1 MFHAPTWL
9 SQAVLIWRDNRCSPP
24 EKDRKTPLRKRRKD
38 SRFKRFRFGGEKPHS
53 LRHLFLVTC
62 PGGGNSLL
70 CWGRSPDRVGGS
82 TCPYGVSL
90 SNRGHA
96 TGRHG
101 QPDLMGGFCRYFP
114 LPCPVLTNR
123 VRTGSFNWG
132 ANRMVNDDTVSAATL
147 DEAEGSTGRAMRVS
161 RVLRNKGVE
170 EFVKPGRLVEV
181 RFVKG
186 QSLSLTA
193 SRLLALMILTA
204 GGDAWRAVT
213 HRMRKVDIRRGHKSN
228 ERIVDMLEE
237 LHRTLFAEDDRSWRG
252 NKATRR
258 FALIQMSREE
268 AEDDD
273 GTDAGWIEWEFTPDA
288 RRLIQESETYAV
300 LNRQAVLGFRSSY
313 ALRLYEMGALRIHRR
328 QPVWR
333 GDMAALRAALGISPD
348 VYKDFAQLRR
358 KVLDVSRA
366 EIDQLAHFKVE
377 WREIRQGRTVTELEF
392 RFLPKDAPQQLSTV
406 DELARHSLGRAARRD
421 GRDETVVE
429 DETGFPPLPPL
440 SERLLKEVVK
450 PEVRVPASP
459 ATKPDGFPLGS
470 LEYDA
475 IDDFFRIGRLHGGG
489 WDIDKIADAYRIQM
503 GDRLK
508 KLSGQKL
515 RSSWTGFCESWA
527 ARRGSP

>member
-1 MFHAPTWL
+1 MIDH
-9 SQAVLIWRDNRCSPP
+9 
-24 EKDRKTPLRKRRKD
+24 D
-38 SRFKRFRFGGEKPHS
+38 SD
-53 LRHLFLVTC
+53 VA
-62 PGGGNSLL
+62 
-70 CWGRSPDRVGGS
+70 S
-82 TCPYGVSL
+82 TLEV
-90 SNRGHA
+90 
-96 TGRHG
+96 
-101 QPDLMGGFCRYFP
+101 
-114 LPCPVLTNR
+114 
-123 VRTGSFNWG
+123 
-132 ANRMVNDDTVSAATL
+132 
-147 DEAEGSTGRAMRVS
+147 EGLTGRAMRVS
-161 RVLRNKGVE
+161 RVLRGKGVE

-204 GGDAWRAVT
+204 GGDAWRAIT
-213 HRMRKVDIRRGHKSN
+213 HRMRKADIRRGHKSN

-237 LHRTLFAEDDRSWRG
+237 LHRTLFAEDDKSWRG

-268 AEDDD
+268 ADSED

-313 ALRLYEMGALRIHRR
+313 ALRLYELGALRIHRR
-328 QPVWR
+328 QPVWK
-333 GDMAALRAALGISPD
+333 GDMPALRAALGISPD

-392 RFLPKDAPQQLSTV
+392 KFLPKDAPQQLSTV
-406 DELARHSLGRAARRD
+406 DELARHSSGRVARRE
-421 GRDETVVE
+421 GREEAVVVDSEINHLPQIVLSQPPTPTLAESRKRFAAPPSKQSDE
-429 DETGFPPLPPL
+429 FP
-440 SERLLKEVVK
+440 S
-450 PEVRVPASP
+450 
-459 ATKPDGFPLGS
+459 GS
-470 LEYDA
+470 LKYDPA
-475 IDDFFRIGRLHGGG
+475 EDFYRIGRQHGGG
-489 WDIDKIADAYRIQM
+489 WDVDNIADAYRLQM

-515 RSSWTGFCESWA
+515 RSSWTGFCESWT